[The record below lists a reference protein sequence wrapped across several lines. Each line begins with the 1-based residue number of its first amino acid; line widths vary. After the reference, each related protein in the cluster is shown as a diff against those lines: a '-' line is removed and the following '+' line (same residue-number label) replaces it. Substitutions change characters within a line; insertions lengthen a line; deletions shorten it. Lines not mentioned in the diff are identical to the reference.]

1 MTREELM
8 KAVDLTDDKYIA
20 EAAVPPAKKNVFAL
34 PGVKAALAVAACLAV
49 FLFAGLI
56 LRNGVTPTYTDA
68 PTSAGFSVSGTEET
82 TTEKERTTEKTT
94 QPSEESTAEIT
105 TPPTQG
111 STESPTE
118 EPSAQTA
125 EPSSQT
131 TTADSAE
138 PTVHNNAPTAPP
150 EQRTEET
157 TAEEPAAEP
166 PTEPPTE
173 PTTEPTTAEEPT
185 GKTIGDI
192 LSVLGLFDSSAGE
205 GELLGAPGQPGEQ
218 ISTQLTEEEI
228 AEIFG
233 FSPSEKLVLP
243 DGYARDE
250 ARFGKTEEN
259 GKKTFYAV
267 YAFAKETDVV
277 YLVLQKGD
285 TAFSPELFDT
295 PPVDMNGTDVYRMTE
310 YDDHT
315 DGTETYRNCLA
326 AFESGGLTCVVFGSG
341 YSVTTE
347 ELLIFAGNLLPPA

>member
-111 STESPTE
+111 STEPPTE

-125 EPSSQT
+125 EPT
-131 TTADSAE
+131 G
-138 PTVHNNAPTAPP
+138 HNNAPTAPP

-157 TAEEPAAEP
+157 TAEEPA
-166 PTEPPTE
+166 
-173 PTTEPTTAEEPT
+173 TEPTTAEEPT
-185 GKTIGDI
+185 RKTIGDI
-192 LSVLGLFDSSAGE
+192 LSALGILDSSAGE
-205 GELLGAPGQPGEQ
+205 GELLEEPGQPGEQ
-218 ISTQLTEEEI
+218 IFTQLTEEEI

-259 GKKTFYAV
+259 GKKTFHAV

-295 PPVDMNGTDVYRMTE
+295 PPVRVNGVDVYMMTE
-310 YDDHT
+310 YDEDT
-315 DGTETYRNCLA
+315 DDPETYRNCLA
-326 AFESGGLTCVVFGSG
+326 AFESGGLTGFVFGSG
-341 YSVTTE
+341 YSVTPE
-347 ELLIFAGNLLPPA
+347 ELLLFVSRLLPPT